1 MSLRK
6 ESMKLNVADL
16 QKFGDLFVGSDGF
29 HNLIK
34 WNVYMLF
41 CKFFPETYNTIYIIQ
56 LYYNTYITQMNLM
69 YLFLCGFVSWNIY

>member
-1 MSLRK
+1 MSLRN

-34 WNVYMLF
+34 WNVYLLL
-41 CKFFPETYNTIYIIQ
+41 CKFFPETYNAIYII
-56 LYYNTYITQMNLM
+56 
-69 YLFLCGFVSWNIY
+69 